1 MKSLSTVMYTPLDT
15 CEYESKRLA
24 PYAMKSKGTRGRRH
38 SEQEHPYRT
47 AFQRDRDRIIHSS
60 AFRRL
65 EYKTQV
71 FVYHEGD
78 YYRTRLTHTIEVAQ
92 VSRSASRVLGLNED
106 LSEAI
111 ALAHDLGHPPFGH
124 SGEKVLNELMKDHG
138 GFEHNK
144 QSLRIVDHIENRY
157 PDFRGLNLTYEVREG
172 MAKHVTEYD
181 KPTYEEFQGTSPT
194 LEAQIVDF
202 SDAIAYNSHD
212 LDDGITSEM
221 IDMESLKEVR
231 IWEENYK
238 RIKQGLNNFNSNIFK
253 YQTIRGI
260 INQQVTD
267 LVEQTR
273 KNIDEYGIRSVD
285 DVRNFGEKIASFSS
299 EMRLMDRELKDFLK
313 KNMYNHYRVIR
324 MEDKAGRFIREL
336 FTAYFKRE
344 GLLPPNVQK
353 DLKIVE
359 KERLICDYIAGMT
372 DRYALQE
379 YKKLFDPYERV

>member
-1 MKSLSTVMYTPLDT
+1 MYTPLDT
-15 CEYESKRLA
+15 SEYESKRLA
-24 PYAMKSKGTRGRRH
+24 PYAMKSKGTRGRRY

-238 RIKQGLNNFNSNIFK
+238 RINQGLNNFNSNILK

>member
-1 MKSLSTVMYTPLDT
+1 MYTPLDT

>member
-1 MKSLSTVMYTPLDT
+1 MYMSLDVH
-15 CEYESKRLA
+15 EYESRRLA
-24 PYAMKSKGTRGRRH
+24 PYSMHSRDTAGRKYP
-38 SEQEHPYRT
+38 EAEHPYRT
-47 AFQRDRDRIIHSS
+47 AFQRDRDRIIHCS

-92 VSRSASRVLGLNED
+92 ISRSVARTLSLNED

-124 SGEKVLNELMKDHG
+124 SGEKALNEQMKDHG
-138 GFEHNK
+138 GFEHNE

-172 MAKHVTEYD
+172 IAKHITEYD
-181 KPTYEEFQGTSPT
+181 NPSSKEFGVKYPA
-194 LEAQIVDF
+194 LEAQIVDY

-221 IDMESLKEVR
+221 IDMEDLKEIR
-231 IWEENYK
+231 IWEENYRRVK
-238 RIKQGLNNFNSNIFK
+238 EKFINLNPNILK
-253 YQTIRGI
+253 YQSVRAI

-267 LVEQTR
+267 LVTQTK
-273 KNIDEYGIRSVD
+273 KNIEADGIKSVD
-285 DVRNFGEKIASFSS
+285 DVRNFSGEIASFSP
-299 EMRLMDRELKDFLK
+299 EMKLMDTELKDFLK
-313 KNMYNHYRVIR
+313 INMYDHYRVKR
-324 MEDKAGRFIREL
+324 MEDKAGRFIGEL
-336 FTAYFKRE
+336 FNAYLKNIK
-344 GLLPPNVQK
+344 LLPPNVQK
-353 DLKIVE
+353 DLMME
-359 KERLICDYIAGMT
+359 KQERLICDYIAGMT
-372 DRYALQE
+372 DRFALQE

>member
-1 MKSLSTVMYTPLDT
+1 MKLTMYTPGDAN
-15 CEYESKRLA
+15 EYESKRLA
-24 PYAMKSKGTRGRRH
+24 AYAMHSRDTAGRKH
-38 SEQEHPYRT
+38 PEPEHPYRT

-92 VSRSASRVLGLNED
+92 ISRSVARALCLNED

-111 ALAHDLGHPPFGH
+111 ALAHDLGHSPFGH

-138 GFEHNK
+138 GFEHNR

-157 PDFRGLNLTYEVREG
+157 PGFRGLNLTYEVREG
-172 MAKHVTEYD
+172 IAKHVTDYD
-181 KPTYEEFQGTSPT
+181 DPGVEEFGKSSPT
-194 LEAQIVDF
+194 LEAQIVDY

-231 IWEENYK
+231 IWDENYR
-238 RIKQGLNNFNSNIFK
+238 RIKEEFGNLSPNMLK
-253 YQTIRGI
+253 YQLVRAI

-267 LVEQTR
+267 LVEQTS
-273 KNIDEYGIRSVD
+273 KNIVEHNIGSAA
-285 DVRNFGEKIASFSS
+285 DVKNFGKKIASFSE
-299 EMRLMDRELKDFLK
+299 EMKSKDKELKNFLK
-313 KNMYNHYRVIR
+313 KNMYAHYRVIR
-324 MEDKAGRFIREL
+324 MENKAGRFIKEL
-336 FTAYFKRE
+336 FKAYTNRVE
-344 GLLPPNVQK
+344 LLPPNVQK
-353 DLKIVE
+353 DLKIE
-359 KERLICDYIAGMT
+359 KKERLICDYIAGMT
-372 DRYALQE
+372 DRFAIEE
-379 YKKLFDPYERV
+379 YKKLFDPYEKV